1 MTEDNIYSIEGATV
15 VESSFK
21 GVHERKL
28 TFGDGT
34 KVNPYKNEESGIPHL
49 ENFCLSLKDLNECEK
64 GNSVTVKCLVKQ
76 GEMTEF
82 VSKIGNKIKKKT
94 LNLFDIDYQIEC
106 ELTLM
111 N

>member
-1 MTEDNIYSIEGATV
+1 MTEDSIYSIEGATV
-15 VESSFK
+15 VDSSFK

-28 TFGDGT
+28 TFGDAT
-34 KVNPYKNEESGIPHL
+34 KVYPLKKDEFGIPLL
-49 ENFCLSLKDLNECEK
+49 EKFCLSLKDLNECEK
-64 GNSVTVKCLVKQ
+64 GKSVTVKCLVKQ

-82 VSKIGNKIKKKT
+82 VSKNGNKIKKKT
-94 LNLFDIDYQIEC
+94 LNLFDIDHSIEC